1 MKVLGIN
8 GSANK
13 AGNTHMALEIVSEV
27 LKEKNI
33 ELEILD
39 LVEFNINPFSFSSK
53 AMKEDDI
60 PGIFEKVVACDG
72 LILASPTYYS
82 NVTSRM
88 QMFIERIGVLSRGRL
103 KGIIGAPIAV
113 VRRAGANFVYAAL
126 NFFFGIHE
134 MPIATSTYWN
144 MVLARKPGE
153 IKNDAEG
160 IRTLQNL
167 ANNMADMII
176 KLRY

>member
-1 MKVLGIN
+1 MKVIGIN

-13 AGNTHMALEIVSEV
+13 AGNTHMALEIVGEV

-33 ELEILD
+33 DLEILD
-39 LVEFNINPFSFSSK
+39 LVEYNINPFSFSSK
-53 AMKEDDI
+53 AMKDDDI
-60 PGIFEKVVACDG
+60 PGILEKVLACDG
-72 LILASPTYYS
+72 LILGSPTYYS

-88 QMFIERIGVLSRGRL
+88 MMFIERIGVMSKGRL
-103 KGIIGAPIAV
+103 KGKIGAPIAIA
-113 VRRAGANFVYAAL
+113 RRAGATTVYAAL

-144 MVLARKPGE
+144 LIIAREPGA

-160 IRTLQNL
+160 LRTLKNL
-167 ANNMADMII
+167 ANNMAEMII
-176 KLRY
+176 KLRK